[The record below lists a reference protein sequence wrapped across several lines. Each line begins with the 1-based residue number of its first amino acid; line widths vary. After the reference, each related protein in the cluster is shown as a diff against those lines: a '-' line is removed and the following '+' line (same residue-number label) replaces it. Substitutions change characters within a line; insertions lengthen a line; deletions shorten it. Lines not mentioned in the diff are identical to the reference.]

1 MPLRR
6 DLLVAAQL
14 GAGHRIRGGHV
25 EHAGILAQ
33 ARRDGFEEADALVV
47 ARELERLGIYWM
59 EEPLHRSDR
68 RGMKALK
75 EAADI
80 RIAGGEMT
88 RELYEF
94 RDIIE
99 ERAFD
104 VIQPDVALVG
114 GITGCRR
121 LALQAREA
129 GVTFTPHSW
138 TNGIGVL
145 ANAHLTAGAGDAP
158 FLEYPYDAPEWSE
171 ARRDYPLATPLRHEN
186 GWLLLGEAPGL
197 GIVLDEE
204 RLTAT
209 RLG

>member
-1 MPLRR
+1 MGYDAPWT
-6 DLLVAAQL
+6 
-14 GAGHRIRGGHV
+14 
-25 EHAGILAQ
+25 
-33 ARRDGFEEADALVV
+33 FKDALAV
-47 ARELERLGIYWM
+47 AKELEKLDIYWM
-59 EEPLHRSDR
+59 EEPLFRSDR
-68 RGMKALK
+68 EGMRRLSDATSV
-75 EAADI
+75 

-121 LALQAREA
+121 LAYQAREA
-129 GVTFTPHSW
+129 GVMFTPHSW

-158 FLEYPYDAPEWSE
+158 FLEYPYDNPEWSE
-171 ARRDYPLATPLRHEN
+171 ERRDYPMASPLKHRD
-186 GWLLLGEAPGL
+186 GWLELGQAPGL
-197 GIVLDEE
+197 GVMLDED
-204 RLTAT
+204 RLKAT
-209 RLG
+209 RI

>member
-1 MPLRR
+1 
-6 DLLVAAQL
+6 V
-14 GAGHRIRGGHV
+14 
-25 EHAGILAQ
+25 
-33 ARRDGFEEADALVV
+33 
-47 ARELERLGIYWM
+47 
-59 EEPLHRSDR
+59 
-68 RGMKALK
+68 
-75 EAADI
+75 

-121 LALQAREA
+121 LVYQAREA

-145 ANAHLTAGAGDAP
+145 ANAHLTAGVGDAP
-158 FLEYPYDAPEWSE
+158 FLEYPYDNPEWSE
-171 ARRDYPLATPLRHEN
+171 ARRDYPMASPLKHRE
-186 GWLLLGEAPGL
+186 GWLELGETPGL
-197 GIVLDEE
+197 GVVLDEE
-204 RLTAT
+204 RLKAT
-209 RLG
+209 RIG